1 MDTKDRQE
9 IEKIIDDRK
18 KAHHAL
24 LLKNSEVYKTFLEV
38 ERKAFSIGALGKNH
52 KELIALGISIAIN
65 CESCMEWHIHQALEA
80 GATEREIL
88 ETIEVGI
95 EMGGGP
101 ATVSSRFALKALEYH
116 TQEKP

>member
-1 MDTKDRQE
+1 MNDRDKE
-9 IEKIIDDRK
+9 KIEKIIDDRK
-18 KAHHAL
+18 KAHRKL
-24 LLKNSEVYKTFLEV
+24 LSRNSEVYKAFLEL
-38 ERKAFSIGALGKNH
+38 ERKAFSSGTLEKKH

-65 CESCMEWHIHQALEA
+65 CESCMEWHTREALES
-80 GATEREIL
+80 GASEKEIL
-88 ETIEVGI
+88 EPIEVGI